1 MLKLILADNQAI
13 FRAGIAKVLA
23 VEDEMRIVAQAQ
35 TQEQMFMALD
45 KFRAA
50 VLIVAGGFH
59 SDFNA
64 VLQSANRNKTRVV
77 VLADTGE
84 SAQRYMG
91 AGSHG
96 VVYRNVTSAALVD
109 CVRKVARGE
118 TWVQDIAVPSELTEN
133 DMVGLRVRD
142 RLTAK
147 ELRIVALIVQGYK
160 NKEIASQLGTTEQVI
175 KNYLRNVYDK
185 IGVSD
190 RLELALFTIHHRILN
205 EAACGRSFF
214 SLLEIYSVGQ
224 RFNFNYE
231 GEYAQNLLDSSSC
244 RSIGHCCNRADGR
257 YEDEAEGKGERQRGY
272 RAKTRRNGKVV
283 VGSLEESR
291 LGNISEGP
299 DTGIGKRNC
308 HGNPGHGTNGERC
321 WQF

>member
-35 TQEQMFMALD
+35 TPEQMMMALD

-50 VLIVAGGFH
+50 VLIVAGGFY

-64 VLQSANRNKTRVV
+64 IVQAAARAKTKVV
-77 VLADTGE
+77 VLGDTGE
-84 SAQRYMG
+84 SAQRYMNAG
-91 AGSHG
+91 ANG
-96 VVYRNVTSAALVD
+96 VVYRNVTSSALVD
-109 CVRKVARGE
+109 CVRKVARGDN
-118 TWVQDIAVPSELTEN
+118 WVQDIAVPSELTEN

-160 NKEIASQLGTTEQVI
+160 NKEIAAQLGTTEQVI
-175 KNYLRNVYDK
+175 KNYLRSVYDK

-205 EAACGRSFF
+205 EAAAATTAGMQAPAATPA
-214 SLLEIYSVGQ
+214 G
-224 RFNFNYE
+224 
-231 GEYAQNLLDSSSC
+231 ASS
-244 RSIGHCCNRADGR
+244 
-257 YEDEAEGKGERQRGY
+257 
-272 RAKTRRNGKVV
+272 
-283 VGSLEESR
+283 
-291 LGNISEGP
+291 
-299 DTGIGKRNC
+299 
-308 HGNPGHGTNGERC
+308 
-321 WQF
+321 